1 MKIKLGLE
9 SHPLPKRSFLTAFS
23 KTDDPTKK
31 EELVLLVVLLVLVL
45 VLVLLVVEAS
55 LVYTK
60 SGDGEKKKIW

>member
-31 EELVLLVVLLVLVL
+31 EELV
-45 VLVLLVVEAS
+45 EAS

-60 SGDGEKKKIW
+60 SGDGEKKKIC